1 MPLSRRVIERL
12 VAATV
17 IAGACTGCQNN
28 TQRGAA
34 AGGIG
39 GAAIGAIVG
48 KATGN
53 TAAGAA
59 IGGLG
64 GAAAGALIGNSEDV
78 AEQRDANARR
88 AAYEHNMRVRQ
99 ARAVTNSDVV
109 QMAQSGVSDVVI
121 CNDIRTRGG
130 NFDTSPQAIIYLQR
144 SGVSD
149 TVLQA
154 MQNTGGY

>member
-1 MPLSRRVIERL
+1 M
-12 VAATV
+12 
-17 IAGACTGCQNN
+17 AGACFGCQNN

-34 AGGIG
+34 VGGIG
-39 GAAIGAIVG
+39 GAALGAIVG

-64 GAAAGALIGNSEDV
+64 GAAAGALVGNSEDV
-78 AEQRDANARR
+78 AEQRDANARQ
-88 AAYEHNMRVRQ
+88 AAYEHNLRVRQ
-99 ARAVTNSDVV
+99 ERAVTNRDVID
-109 QMAQSGVSDVVI
+109 MARDGVSDAII
-121 CNDIRTRGG
+121 CNAIRTRGG
-130 NFDTSPQAIIYLQR
+130 NFNTSPQSIVYLQR

-149 TVLQA
+149 TVIQA

>member
-1 MPLSRRVIERL
+1 MLLSRRIIERL
-12 VAATV
+12 VAVSLMA
-17 IAGACTGCQNN
+17 AACFGCQNN

-34 AGGIG
+34 VGGIG
-39 GAAIGAIVG
+39 GAALGAIVG

-64 GAAAGALIGNSEDV
+64 GAAAGALVGNSEDV
-78 AEQRDANARR
+78 AEQRDANARH
-88 AAYEHNMRVRQ
+88 AAYEHNLRVRQ
-99 ARAVTNSDVV
+99 ARAVTNGDIV
-109 QMAQSGVSDVVI
+109 QMASSGVSDSVI
-121 CNDIRTRGG
+121 CNEIRTRGG
-130 NFDTSPQAIIYLQR
+130 NFDTSPQSIVYLQR

-149 TVLQA
+149 TVIQA